1 MNSDKYILVDTGD
14 IILNSVLE
22 VYRGNVIP
30 DRNYARCKR
39 GQWVAVIATSDV
51 KEDLEKLR
59 DSLNLVDK

>member
-1 MNSDKYILVDTGD
+1 MAERYILTDTGD

-22 VYRGNVIP
+22 VYRDSVRP

-39 GQWVAVIATSDV
+39 GQWVSVIATSDV

-59 DSLNLVDK
+59 DAMNLADK